1 MAVTVEI
8 VGGPL
13 PDRWAGSRAK
23 LVFTQS
29 TATAFQAVLHNFPV
43 VTLGMGTATGSTRN
57 LYSLASGAVP
67 GQDISILTTGT
78 GEAKL
83 LITAGTATGMHV
95 FTEADDYLIARYD
108 EGKWRIQTSSATLS
122 TGT

>member
-1 MAVTVEI
+1 MAIVI
-8 VGGPL
+8 VGGPQRE
-13 PDRWAGSRAK
+13 RWTGQRVK
-23 LVFTQS
+23 QTFTQS
-29 TATAFQAVLHNFPV
+29 TATAFQSVAFDIPV

-67 GQDISILTTGT
+67 GQDISVLTTGT

-95 FTEADDYLIARYD
+95 FTEADDFLRATYE
-108 EGKWRIQTSSATLS
+108 EGKWRILVTTATLS